1 MYLPSHF
8 SETDLAVLHAL
19 MQANPLASLV
29 TLTSDGVNAD
39 HIPLLLAPAEG
50 ACGVLRGHVARSNP
64 VWQRTLPQSDV
75 LAIFQGIDQ
84 YISPTWY
91 PTKHEHGKAVPTW
104 NYAVVHATGKLRVVD
119 DPVWLRA
126 QLSLLTQQHEE
137 AMPQPWS
144 IHDAPF
150 DYIEKMIAAVVGIE
164 IVITQLQGKWKVSQN
179 QPAQNR
185 EGVVAGLLET
195 GKTDA
200 AAMAALVAQRAVQ
213 GR

>member
-104 NYAVVHATGKLRVVD
+104 NYAVVHATGVASRHRTVGPHHTLEFGQGLQAGFTRVFVFGDNHRITLLLR
-119 DPVWLRA
+119 
-126 QLSLLTQQHEE
+126 
-137 AMPQPWS
+137 
-144 IHDAPF
+144 
-150 DYIEKMIAAVVGIE
+150 
-164 IVITQLQGKWKVSQN
+164 
-179 QPAQNR
+179 NR
-185 EGVVAGLLET
+185 DRGDFTVKKA
-195 GKTDA
+195 
-200 AAMAALVAQRAVQ
+200 
-213 GR
+213 